1 MDRNRRGFFAK
12 ILQQKHNN
20 RNIAMLPYAKNIKIF
35 EQNCIECET
44 KDCVSMC
51 DENIIFLDKNGIPLI
66 DLNRSGCTF
75 CDKCLLSCN
84 KDFLD
89 SNLKSIFADIVL
101 DTNSCLSHNQTMC
114 FSCKDICMANA
125 IKFNGLFN
133 PTIEENI
140 CTKCGFCIN
149 VCPVASIEIRSKW

>member
-1 MDRNRRGFFAK
+1 
-12 ILQQKHNN
+12 
-20 RNIAMLPYAKNIKIF
+20 
-35 EQNCIECET
+35 
-44 KDCVSMC
+44 
-51 DENIIFLDKNGIPLI
+51 LDKNGIPLI